1 MKRPTGVTVLAVL
14 SFLSAAFLVV
24 AALSIA
30 AVSKGGLG
38 TAATSTSGIMAWL
51 GPAAETIV
59 LVFAV
64 IYIAIGIG
72 LLRLMNW
79 ARLLLMILLVLGA
92 IAAVVGIISSF
103 SPLRATPLVGQII
116 GLAFNML
123 ILMYLLDP
131 QVKQAFMP
139 GCVAAC

>member
-1 MKRPTGVTVLAVL
+1 MKRATGVTILAVL

-38 TAATSTSGIMAWL
+38 TTATSTGGIMAWL

-72 LLRLMNW
+72 LLKLMNW
-79 ARLLLMILLVLGA
+79 ARLLLMIMLVLRA
-92 IAAVVGIISSF
+92 IAAVVGIFSSF
-103 SPLRATPLVGQII
+103 SPLRATAVAGQAI
-116 GLAFNML
+116 GLAFNIL

-131 QVKQAFMP
+131 HVKQAFIP
-139 GCVAAC
+139 GPAA